1 MIYRIKILSNQI
13 IILTYKIINQVKLI
27 KLVINL
33 FIIQMLIFLVTKDN
47 QYNILIK
54 IIYLEEEIQE
64 IDNPHRLFYHLRDK

>member
-33 FIIQMLIFLVTKDN
+33 FIIQMLIFLVAKDN